1 MNGAFEKEN
10 GQRLKTPWASILFSQ
25 NTSVSRV
32 VKKTY
37 MAEIFTEKTI
47 QDKTKILLT
56 FDDHGDVLRNA
67 ELLSCWTIELSHSI
81 KLSD

>member
-10 GQRLKTPWASILFSQ
+10 CQRLKTPRASILFSQ

-32 VKKTY
+32 VKKNY
-37 MAEIFTEKTI
+37 MAEIFIEKTI

-67 ELLSCWTIELSHSI
+67 ELLSCWTIGLSHSI